1 MLIISEQ
8 EIIQSALKGMR
19 TYEYISELNKT
30 GLLPLLDS
38 NCKLP
43 LLARIIGAL
52 FSDGNLYLGQHNYR
66 EISFTLGQK
75 DDVAE
80 LSKDLD
86 ALGFKYHISER
97 TNMRQIGTRK
107 FQMHTWQIKC
117 CSTAFWLFLKALG
130 VPIGNK
136 GKQDYEIPDWIM
148 NSPMHIKKEFLKGYI
163 GGDGPKV
170 TIHLVNR
177 KNKQPC
183 NQININDIEFYKK
196 SFFAKSGINYAYQLK
211 ELFACFDVDV
221 NKIFSEHIKINN
233 VDIDIIHIAI
243 SSGIKSAQAYCN
255 IGFAYCKQ
263 KRDATQPVSKF
274 LELSLQKRKIWSEK
288 YQKSLDL
295 YNLEN
300 KSMQEISKILNLSE
314 GTVYGWI
321 KSGKKPTVGY
331 HNIKYPDWLKRGTE
345 NVNGT

>member
-8 EIIQSALKGMR
+8 DISQSAFEGMR
-19 TYEYISELNKT
+19 TYEYILELNKN
-30 GLLPLLDS
+30 GLLPLLDT
-38 NCKLP
+38 NNKLP

-52 FSDGNLYLGQHNYR
+52 FSDGNLYLGKHNYR

-80 LSKDLD
+80 LGKDLD

-97 TNMRQIGTRK
+97 TNVRQMGTRK
-107 FQMHTWQIKC
+107 FQMHTWKIKC
-117 CSTAFWLFLKALG
+117 CSTAFWLFLKALE
-130 VPIGNK
+130 VPVGDK
-136 GKQDYEIPDWIM
+136 GKQDYEIPPWIM
-148 NSPMHIKKEFLKGYI
+148 KSSLNIKKEFLKGYL

-177 KNKQPC
+177 KNKQPY

-196 SFFAKSGINYAYQLK
+196 SLFAKSGMDYAYQLK
-211 ELFACFDVDV
+211 KLFTCFGIDII
-221 NKIFSEHIKINN
+221 KIFSEHITINN

-243 SSGIKSAQAYCN
+243 SSSVKSAQAYCS
-255 IGFAYCKQ
+255 IGFAYCAQ
-263 KRDATQPVSKF
+263 KRDATRPISKF
-274 LELSLQKRKIWSEK
+274 LELLLQKRKMWSEK

-314 GTVYGWI
+314 GTIYGWI
-321 KSGKKPTVGY
+321 KSGKKPTIGY
-331 HNIKYPDWLKRGTE
+331 HNIKYPDWLKRGAE